1 MKLILYLLTQMQ
13 DYPVLKRIT
22 GISEPVVTK
31 GQEVCPDRLFLTSSC
46 FISFDVAHC
55 ISIDCQK

>member
-13 DYPVLKRIT
+13 GYPVFKRIT

-31 GQEVCPDRLFLTSSC
+31 GQEVCSNRFFVTSSC

-55 ISIDCQK
+55 ISIDWQK

>member
-1 MKLILYLLTQMQ
+1 MQ
-13 DYPVLKRIT
+13 GYPVFKRIT

-31 GQEVCPDRLFLTSSC
+31 GQEVCSNRLLLTSSC

-55 ISIDCQK
+55 ISIDWQK